1 MFLHCIM
8 LGFVLGGDTHKPWKH
23 GHRNIVKGQ
32 MILEI
37 QIPIAVYHR
46 TREYHERTFLEVFK
60 DYDLTHMQLLFL
72 HSFFPP

>member
-1 MFLHCIM
+1 
-8 LGFVLGGDTHKPWKH
+8 
-23 GHRNIVKGQ
+23 